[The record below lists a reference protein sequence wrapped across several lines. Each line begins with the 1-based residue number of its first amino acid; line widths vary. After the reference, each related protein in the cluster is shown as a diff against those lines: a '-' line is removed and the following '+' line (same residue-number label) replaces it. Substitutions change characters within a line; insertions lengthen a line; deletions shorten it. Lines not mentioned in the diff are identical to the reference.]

1 MRRRAFI
8 SLLGG
13 AAIGWPLP
21 ARAQQ
26 ITLPIVGF
34 LSGRSPKDSMANVG
48 AFQRGLSEL
57 GYFDG
62 QNVEIDFRWAFGH
75 YDQLV
80 ALAGDLVRRRVAVIV
95 ATGGGVTSAEAAK
108 TASANTPIVFVAGTD
123 PLEHGLVQSLNKP
136 GGNLTGVSFLVGALM
151 AKKVEL
157 LHQLLPKTTL
167 IGVLLNPSYP
177 DSNAQLRDAQ
187 VAARALGKNVAVIE
201 VSSDNELRAAFASFA
216 QQRIEALVL
225 PADPFFN
232 ARAEEIAALAA
243 RAALPIVAS
252 HREYVVAGGLMSYG
266 TSIVDAHR
274 LAGVYSGRI
283 LNGAKPADLPVVQPT
298 QFEFVINLK
307 TAKAFGLDIPANL
320 LAIADE
326 VIE

>member
-1 MRRRAFI
+1 VKRREFI
-8 SLLGG
+8 TLLGG
-13 AAIGWPLP
+13 AAAWPLA

-26 ITLPIVGF
+26 PTLPIVGF

-62 QNVEIDFRWAFGH
+62 QNVEIDFRWGFGH

-108 TASANTPIVFVAGTD
+108 TASATTPIVFVAGTD
-123 PLEHGLVQSLNKP
+123 PLEHGLIQSLNKP

-157 LHQLLPKTTL
+157 LHQLLPKATL
-167 IGVLLNPSYP
+167 IGVLLNPSYS

-187 VAARALGKNVAVIE
+187 AAARALGKNVAAIE
-201 VSSDNELRAAFASFA
+201 VSSDTELRAAFASFA
-216 QQRIEALVL
+216 QRRIEAVVL

-274 LAGVYSGRI
+274 LAGVYAARI
-283 LNGAKPADLPVVQPT
+283 LKGTKPADLPVVQPT